1 MKPSLD
7 RIHHMN
13 NNFITSEIGIDV
25 KKEFKGFNTGKH
37 SNNEQMN
44 FRNVGIAYG
53 LKNEYTTVSTA

>member
-1 MKPSLD
+1 
-7 RIHHMN
+7 MN

-53 LKNEYTTVSTA
+53 LKNEFTTVSTA